1 MLFSPRNDK
10 QSLPSN
16 EKSWTGLV
24 VVRITNIYYLAPF
37 RRLHRLHNIWQLSA
51 VVVPPS
57 AHGVIW
63 SPSICSSANLSPHPK
78 VRTFKSRS
86 CVMFTWGF
94 STSGTRAKS
103 SISNMLNQIFLFYI
117 LYFSFLSTT
126 NIATN
131 FYNSF
136 RFFRKNYLFSFFVV
150 QEDNFYTIYELYI
163 KNLVV
168 TL

>member
-1 MLFSPRNDK
+1 MVFSPRNDK
-10 QSLPSN
+10 PSLPN
-16 EKSWTGLV
+16 KRKSWAGLV
-24 VVRITNIYYLAPF
+24 VVHITNIYYLDPF

-63 SPSICSSANLSPHPK
+63 SPSICSMTNFSPHAK

-103 SISNMLNQIFLFYI
+103 SISNMLNQNFLFYI

-136 RFFRKNYLFSFFVV
+136 RFFAKIIFSAFLWCKR
-150 QEDNFYTIYELYI
+150 TIFTPYMSYI
-163 KNLVV
+163 SKIWL
-168 TL
+168 